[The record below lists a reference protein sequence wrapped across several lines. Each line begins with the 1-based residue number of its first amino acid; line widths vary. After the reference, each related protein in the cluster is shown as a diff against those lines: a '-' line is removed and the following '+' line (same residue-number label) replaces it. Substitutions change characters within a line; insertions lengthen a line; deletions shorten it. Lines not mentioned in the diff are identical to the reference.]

1 MKKTLLNFAVIGLLF
16 LGGCGYKPV
25 SHYAREQIHGLVYVS
40 SETSLQDPQN
50 SVVLQDSISQM
61 IVGNLGLVL
70 TDKKELADTIV
81 DVSLGKP
88 TISQI
93 QYDTQGYVRTYR
105 ATVKV
110 TLNYDNKQKKGTVS
124 SSGEYDFEA
133 GDIYTITDA
142 ERFNAIKQASSK
154 ALEDI
159 LGKLAVESF
168 KRDKQN

>member
-1 MKKTLLNFAVIGLLF
+1 MKKTLLNFVVIGLLF

-25 SHYAREQIHGLVYVS
+25 SHYAREQIHGLVYIN

-61 IVGNLGLVL
+61 LVGNLGLIL

-81 DVSLGKP
+81 NVSLGKP
-88 TISQI
+88 SISQI
-93 QYDTQGYVRTYR
+93 QYDTQGYVTTYR
-105 ATVKV
+105 ATVTV
-110 TLNYDNKQKKGTVS
+110 ILNYDNKRKKGTVR

-168 KRDKQN
+168 KRDKQD